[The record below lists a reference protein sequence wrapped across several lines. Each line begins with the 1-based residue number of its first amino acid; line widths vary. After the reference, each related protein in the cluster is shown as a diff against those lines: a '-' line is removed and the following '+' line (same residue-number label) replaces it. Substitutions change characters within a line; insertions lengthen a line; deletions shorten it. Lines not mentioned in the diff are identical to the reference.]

1 MITGNPQP
9 TVSWMFAGQVLKLK
23 GIRQSYD
30 GKVAKLIFTEV
41 FPDDEGTYECVATNT
56 GGEAR
61 TGAKLSVKCTCLTL

>member
-1 MITGNPQP
+1 M
-9 TVSWMFAGQVLKLK
+9 LKLK

-41 FPDDEGTYECVATNT
+41 FPDDEGTYECVATNK

-61 TGAKLSVKCTCLTL
+61 TAAKLVVKCRFLR